1 MVSKAS
7 ELLPDPDSP
16 VITISRLRG
25 RSRSMFFRLWVRAPR
40 MRIWSMRLWR
50 PSQTACVGE
59 HCSLAGRA
67 SAPQAAGSAPS
78 TPGQFRVALAFS
90 ELAGSLQD
98 LVDPRQWRAHFDRA
112 LGPLRLPGQL
122 DL

>member
-7 ELLPDPDSP
+7 ELLPEPDSP

-40 MRIWSMRLWR
+40 MRMKSMRRGRLGM
-50 PSQTACVGE
+50 GE

-67 SAPQAAGSAPS
+67 SPTLTVRTLARTGRPARQVLV
-78 TPGQFRVALAFS
+78 FR
-90 ELAGSLQD
+90 ELSRLLQG
-98 LVDPRQWRAHFDRA
+98 LVDGLERRA
-112 LGPLRLPGQL
+112 
-122 DL
+122 